1 MSFGYYEDWSKAVL
15 GRRRARPCQGLEG
28 RRCRSMD
35 RTDKELGACKAWILG
50 GSVGDSGADQPCIVF
65 LTNRALYVDV
75 WPYEG
80 GTPGL
85 IVAPF
90 RMIAK
95 CGIERNDVGG
105 TRLAF
110 ILDTKGNQNPAE
122 LRSIAVDLPRDRHGA
137 AFGQLVVNT
146 VGARAG
152 RRRSLA

>member
-1 MSFGYYEDWSKAVL
+1 
-15 GRRRARPCQGLEG
+15 
-28 RRCRSMD
+28 
-35 RTDKELGACKAWILG
+35 
-50 GSVGDSGADQPCIVF
+50 VF

-90 RMIAK
+90 HMIAE
-95 CGIERNDVGG
+95 CGIGRNDVAG
-105 TRLAF
+105 TRLVF
-110 ILDTKGNQNPAE
+110 ILDTKGYQNPAE

-137 AFGQLVVNT
+137 TYGQLVVNT

-152 RRRSLA
+152 

>member
-1 MSFGYYEDWSKAVL
+1 MSLRYYEDWSKAVL
-15 GRRRARPCQGLEG
+15 GRRRRVRARDWKAP
-28 RRCRSMD
+28 RRLMD

-50 GSVGDSGADQPCIVF
+50 GSADDPADHPCIVF

-75 WPYEG
+75 RPYEG

-90 RMIAK
+90 RMIAR
-95 CGIERNDVGG
+95 CESERTDVGG

-110 ILDTKGNQNPAE
+110 VLDTKGNQNRAE

-146 VGARAG
+146 VGARA
-152 RRRSLA
+152 R

>member
-1 MSFGYYEDWSKAVL
+1 MSLGYYEDWSKAVL
-15 GRRRARPCQGLEG
+15 GRRRRVRARDWKAP
-28 RRCRSMD
+28 RRLMD
-35 RTDKELGACKAWILG
+35 QTDKNLGACKAWLLG
-50 GSVGDSGADQPCIVF
+50 GSVDDSADQPCIVF

-90 RMIAK
+90 HMIAN

-122 LRSIAVDLPRDRHGA
+122 LRSIAVDLPRGRHGA
-137 AFGQLVVNT
+137 AFGQLVVKMLSST
-146 VGARAG
+146 GA
-152 RRRSLA
+152 S

>member
-1 MSFGYYEDWSKAVL
+1 MSLGYDDWSRAVL
-15 GRRRARPCQGLEG
+15 GRRRRVRARDWRAP
-28 RRCRSMD
+28 RRLMD
-35 RTDKELGACKAWILG
+35 RTDKELGACKGWVLG
-50 GSVGDSGADQPCIVF
+50 GSVGNSADEPCIVF

-80 GTPGL
+80 RRPGL

-90 RMIAK
+90 HMIAE

-122 LRSIAVDLPRDRHGA
+122 LRCVAVDLPRDRHGA

-146 VGARAG
+146 VGARPG
-152 RRRSLA
+152 

>member
-1 MSFGYYEDWSKAVL
+1 MSLGYYEDWSKAVL
-15 GRRRARPCQGLEG
+15 GRRRRVRARDWKALRGL
-28 RRCRSMD
+28 MD

-50 GSVGDSGADQPCIVF
+50 GSVGDQPCIVF

-90 RMIAK
+90 HMIAK
-95 CGIERNDVGG
+95 CEIGGNDVGG

-110 ILDTKGNQNPAE
+110 ILDMRGNQNPAE

-152 RRRSLA
+152 

>member
-1 MSFGYYEDWSKAVL
+1 MSLGYYEDWSKTVL
-15 GRRRARPCQGLEG
+15 GKRRRVRARAWKAP
-28 RRCRSMD
+28 RRLMD

-50 GSVGDSGADQPCIVF
+50 GSVDDSAYQPCIVF

-75 WPYEG
+75 RPYDG

-90 RMIAK
+90 HMIAN
-95 CGIERNDVGG
+95 CEIGRNDIGG
-105 TRLAF
+105 TRLDF

-122 LRSIAVDLPRDRHGA
+122 LRSIAIDLPRDRHGA
-137 AFGQLVVNT
+137 AYGQLVVNA

-152 RRRSLA
+152 

>member
-1 MSFGYYEDWSKAVL
+1 MSLGYYEDWSKAVL
-15 GRRRARPCQGLEG
+15 GRRRRVRARDWKAP
-28 RRCRSMD
+28 RRSMD

-50 GSVGDSGADQPCIVF
+50 GSVGDSAYQPCIVF

-75 WPYEG
+75 RPYEG

-90 RMIAK
+90 HVIAT
-95 CGIERNDVGG
+95 CGIEPNDVGG

-122 LRSIAVDLPRDRHGA
+122 LRRIAIDLPRDRHGA

-146 VGARAG
+146 VEAHTG
-152 RRRSLA
+152 RRTSVA

>member
-1 MSFGYYEDWSKAVL
+1 MSLRYYENWSKAVL
-15 GRRRARPCQGLEG
+15 GRRRRVRAREWKAP
-28 RRCRSMD
+28 RRLMD

-50 GSVGDSGADQPCIVF
+50 GSVGGAADQPCVVF

-80 GTPGL
+80 GNPGL

-90 RMIAK
+90 RLIAK

-110 ILDTKGNQNPAE
+110 TLDTKGNRNAAE
-122 LRSIAVDLPRDRHGA
+122 LRSIAIDLPRDRHGA
-137 AFGQLVVNT
+137 AFGQLVVNA

-152 RRRSLA
+152 

>member
-1 MSFGYYEDWSKAVL
+1 MPMGEPDESRLLRGLVQGCTWAKK
-15 GRRRARPCQGLEG
+15 ARPCQGLEG
-28 RRCRSMD
+28 PASVDGSDGQRAGGVQGVDSRRVSR
-35 RTDKELGACKAWILG
+35 RFG
-50 GSVGDSGADQPCIVF
+50 DQPCIVF

-90 RMIAK
+90 HMIAK
-95 CGIERNDVGG
+95 CEIGRNDVGG

-110 ILDTKGNQNPAE
+110 ILDTRGNQNPTE

-137 AFGQLVVNT
+137 AFGHLVVNT

-152 RRRSLA
+152 

>member
-1 MSFGYYEDWSKAVL
+1 MSLRYYEDWSKAVL
-15 GRRRARPCQGLEG
+15 GRRRRVRARDWKAP
-28 RRCRSMD
+28 RRWMD
-35 RTDKELGACKAWILG
+35 RTDKRLWACKAWILG
-50 GSVGDSGADQPCIVF
+50 GPIGDSADQPCIVF

-85 IVAPF
+85 IVAPLH
-90 RMIAK
+90 MIAK

-110 ILDTKGNQNPAE
+110 ILDTKGNRYAAE
-122 LRSIAVDLPRDRHGA
+122 PRSIAVDLPRDRHGA
-137 AFGQLVVNT
+137 AFGQLVVNA

-152 RRRSLA
+152 

>member
-1 MSFGYYEDWSKAVL
+1 MGCRMSLRYYEDWSKAVL
-15 GRRRARPCQGLEG
+15 GRRRRVRARDWKAP
-28 RRCRSMD
+28 RRLMD
-35 RTDKELGACKAWILG
+35 RTDQELGACKAWILD
-50 GSVGDSGADQPCIVF
+50 GSVGDSADQPCVVF

-80 GTPGL
+80 GSPGL

-90 RMIAK
+90 RLIAK

-110 ILDTKGNQNPAE
+110 ILDTKGNRNAAE

-146 VGARAG
+146 VGTRA
-152 RRRSLA
+152 S